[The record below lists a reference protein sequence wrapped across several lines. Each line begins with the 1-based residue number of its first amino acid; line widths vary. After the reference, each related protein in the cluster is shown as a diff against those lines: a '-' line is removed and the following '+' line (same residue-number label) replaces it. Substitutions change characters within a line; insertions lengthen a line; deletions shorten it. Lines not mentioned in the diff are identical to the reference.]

1 LVNWET
7 GELNARHGI
16 LEDLRS
22 DRKGRDCSR
31 LLPSNCSTTDLNLV
45 SPCGRRSRPF
55 QRGAAERQA
64 WNERIYLAA
73 IIRLWLRRAE
83 GLAAYGPHMHT
94 DCAFAEVQ
102 QDRNLLAMPANIN

>member
-1 LVNWET
+1 MAT
-7 GELNARHGI
+7 ATTASAP
-16 LEDLRS
+16 RS
-22 DRKGRDCSR
+22 
-31 LLPSNCSTTDLNLV
+31 LLP
-45 SPCGRRSRPF
+45 
-55 QRGAAERQA
+55 
-64 WNERIYLAA
+64 NELGP